1 MVGSVPDMQVYQA
14 DKAEYTPDYTLTP
27 LVLFPRCNATDPE
40 AVTKIGAV
48 NSRLTNMKWYERIG
62 TTRTLITSTNTG
74 YSITE
79 SGDSKGQIT
88 MNKNVTVLKP
98 VTLEFYAEYADTRT
112 GQLFTFQM
120 SRLVRA
126 VDGTDA
132 IPVLTID
139 SPSTLDWN
147 PVRDITAQTITAKL
161 MVGDT
166 DVTATG
172 KCKFFWYR
180 LLSTGALEAIT
191 TGAGDNDWEFV
202 SLNKNVYKIDRNY
215 IGDDITIV
223 CKATYAA
230 SGTPASTPGISDPAV
245 STVIRRRI
253 PRIEADWEGVPT
265 GVPDGTYAIFPR
277 PVIRDTMG
285 VIPNPSAMFNCHW
298 YVKKSGDA
306 GYAKVA
312 DGYSPRIPFS
322 NGMMLKLEVE
332 DRGPYVALTQG
343 GKVLTQG
350 GKAVVVRKF
359 G

>member
-1 MVGSVPDMQVYQA
+1 MRQS
-14 DKAEYTPDYTLTP
+14 
-27 LVLFPRCNATDPE
+27 
-40 AVTKIGAV
+40 
-48 NSRLTNMKWYERIG
+48 YE
-62 TTRTLITSTNTG
+62 LH
-74 YSITE
+74 
-79 SGDSKGQIT
+79 
-88 MNKNVTVLKP
+88 LKP

-120 SRLVRA
+120 SCLVRA

-230 SGTPASTPGISDPAV
+230 SGTPASTPGTSDPAV

-253 PRIEADWEGVPT
+253 PKIEADWEGVPT

>member
-1 MVGSVPDMQVYQA
+1 M
-14 DKAEYTPDYTLTP
+14 
-27 LVLFPRCNATDPE
+27 
-40 AVTKIGAV
+40 
-48 NSRLTNMKWYERIG
+48 
-62 TTRTLITSTNTG
+62 
-74 YSITE
+74 
-79 SGDSKGQIT
+79 
-88 MNKNVTVLKP
+88 
-98 VTLEFYAEYADTRT
+98 
-112 GQLFTFQM
+112 
-120 SRLVRA
+120 
-126 VDGTDA
+126 
-132 IPVLTID
+132 
-139 SPSTLDWN
+139 
-147 PVRDITAQTITAKL
+147 
-161 MVGDT
+161 
-166 DVTATG
+166 TATG

-253 PRIEADWEGVPT
+253 PKIEADWEGVPT

-332 DRGPYVALTQG
+332 DRGPYVALTQS

>member
-1 MVGSVPDMQVYQA
+1 
-14 DKAEYTPDYTLTP
+14 
-27 LVLFPRCNATDPE
+27 
-40 AVTKIGAV
+40 
-48 NSRLTNMKWYERIG
+48 MK
-62 TTRTLITSTNTG
+62 
-74 YSITE
+74 
-79 SGDSKGQIT
+79 
-88 MNKNVTVLKP
+88 KNVTVLKP

-230 SGTPASTPGISDPAV
+230 SGTPASTTDSLNYDRLYNLGYYFEGGTLTDEENILTSDWGEYSPATKIAV
-245 STVIRRRI
+245 FNHEVKLANPRFTLYSDTLKYSTDSKIATILGPSNIVNEKNHIYSERGFYNTAKDQAQLLDRSVLTN
-253 PRIEADWEGVPT
+253 EG
-265 GVPDGTYAIFPR
+265 
-277 PVIRDTMG
+277 
-285 VIPNPSAMFNCHW
+285 
-298 YVKKSGDA
+298 KKL
-306 GYAKVA
+306 VA
-312 DGYSPRIPFS
+312 DSLFYDRKTGYGEAFYNVVMNDTINKNMLTGDYCFYNELTESALATQKAVAIDYSQGDSLFMHAELFS
-322 NGMMLKLEVE
+322 S
-332 DRGPYVALTQG
+332 T
-343 GKVLTQG
+343 KVLSNF
-350 GKAVVVRKF
+350 R
-359 G
+359 

>member
-1 MVGSVPDMQVYQA
+1 MATKQRKIEINYRLLQTSCNIEVVGSVPDMQVYQA

-88 MNKNVTVLKP
+88 MKKNVTVLKP

-223 CKATYAA
+223 
-230 SGTPASTPGISDPAV
+230 
-245 STVIRRRI
+245 
-253 PRIEADWEGVPT
+253 
-265 GVPDGTYAIFPR
+265 
-277 PVIRDTMG
+277 
-285 VIPNPSAMFNCHW
+285 
-298 YVKKSGDA
+298 
-306 GYAKVA
+306 
-312 DGYSPRIPFS
+312 
-322 NGMMLKLEVE
+322 
-332 DRGPYVALTQG
+332 
-343 GKVLTQG
+343 
-350 GKAVVVRKF
+350 
-359 G
+359 

>member
-1 MVGSVPDMQVYQA
+1 
-14 DKAEYTPDYTLTP
+14 
-27 LVLFPRCNATDPE
+27 
-40 AVTKIGAV
+40 
-48 NSRLTNMKWYERIG
+48 
-62 TTRTLITSTNTG
+62 
-74 YSITE
+74 
-79 SGDSKGQIT
+79 
-88 MNKNVTVLKP
+88 
-98 VTLEFYAEYADTRT
+98 
-112 GQLFTFQM
+112 M

-253 PRIEADWEGVPT
+253 PKIEADWEGVPT

-285 VIPNPSAMFNCHW
+285 LSRIHPPCLTATGTSRRAEMPDMPRLPTDTLPGYLSAT
-298 YVKKSGDA
+298 A
-306 GYAKVA
+306 
-312 DGYSPRIPFS
+312 
-322 NGMMLKLEVE
+322 
-332 DRGPYVALTQG
+332 
-343 GKVLTQG
+343 
-350 GKAVVVRKF
+350 
-359 G
+359 

>member
-1 MVGSVPDMQVYQA
+1 
-14 DKAEYTPDYTLTP
+14 
-27 LVLFPRCNATDPE
+27 
-40 AVTKIGAV
+40 
-48 NSRLTNMKWYERIG
+48 
-62 TTRTLITSTNTG
+62 
-74 YSITE
+74 
-79 SGDSKGQIT
+79 
-88 MNKNVTVLKP
+88 
-98 VTLEFYAEYADTRT
+98 
-112 GQLFTFQM
+112 M
-120 SRLVRA
+120 SCLVRA

-230 SGTPASTPGISDPAV
+230 SGTPASTPGNIGPGSLY
-245 STVIRRRI
+245 
-253 PRIEADWEGVPT
+253 G
-265 GVPDGTYAIFPR
+265 
-277 PVIRDTMG
+277 DT
-285 VIPNPSAMFNCHW
+285 PQDS
-298 YVKKSGDA
+298 
-306 GYAKVA
+306 
-312 DGYSPRIPFS
+312 
-322 NGMMLKLEVE
+322 E
-332 DRGPYVALTQG
+332 D
-343 GKVLTQG
+343 
-350 GKAVVVRKF
+350 
-359 G
+359 